1 MVEEN
6 KELKDNL
13 EEVEQDG
20 FTLVKNERKR
30 TQRNVNR
37 GQK

>member
-6 KELKDNL
+6 KELKENL